1 MIIPKNP
8 QQLLLDIKLDES
20 VSLENFIKCDST
32 DVALNILSNIV
43 KSSSISNS
51 FLLWG
56 KEGVGKSYLMH
67 ALNRDF
73 LSQELNTAFIVLS
86 DSRINEPAI
95 LQGLDQMDAV
105 FIEDVNELGDSSDW
119 ESALFNLIN
128 QSLINKTKLIFS
140 SNCVALDLQV
150 TLKDLF
156 SRLSA
161 FTAVEIPEIT
171 EKEKIEA
178 LLQSATRK
186 GLALE
191 EKTVKY
197 ILTYTSRN
205 LSDLLRLLSELDE
218 FSLEKKK
225 KLSPAL
231 VRELLSQR
239 SSNSHI

>member
-1 MIIPKNP
+1 
-8 QQLLLDIKLDES
+8 
-20 VSLENFIKCDST
+20 
-32 DVALNILSNIV
+32 
-43 KSSSISNS
+43 
-51 FLLWG
+51 
-56 KEGVGKSYLMH
+56 
-67 ALNRDF
+67 
-73 LSQELNTAFIVLS
+73 
-86 DSRINEPAI
+86 
-95 LQGLDQMDAV
+95 MDAV
-105 FIEDVNELGDSSDW
+105 FIEDVNELGSSADW

>member
-1 MIIPKNP
+1 MITPKNP

-105 FIEDVNELGDSSDW
+105 FIEDVNELGDSADW

-186 GLALE
+186 GLTLE

>member
-178 LLQSATRK
+178 LLQSAKRK
-186 GLALE
+186 GLTLE